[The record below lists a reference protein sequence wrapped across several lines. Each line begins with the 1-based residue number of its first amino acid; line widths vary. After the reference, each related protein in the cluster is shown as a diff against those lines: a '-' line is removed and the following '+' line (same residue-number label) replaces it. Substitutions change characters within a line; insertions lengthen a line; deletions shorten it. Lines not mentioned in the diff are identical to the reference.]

1 MMILKT
7 NIPRTAQSILIVCLL
22 LSFIDPAAAQQ
33 TGKVQITSLNVNDE
47 IVPFIDVIIEG
58 NGIRRELESSG
69 GGDEYENGGLVELPV
84 GIYRVGTRNGNYF
97 DFRRSPFRVRPGA
110 VTMINVYPVRS
121 VRMQMLMSDG
131 SDRYVLA
138 PAPSYD
144 SYNVPHP
151 PGGVTKILIRYD
163 KKRRSSGYVNYEGS
177 ALPPRGSARAV
188 ERGVMVSYDALAIYA
203 GRVRFDR
210 KKFTITAQGN
220 VIVED
225 GSQRIKANNVT
236 VRFKNGA
243 PEITTN

>member
-1 MMILKT
+1 MNLKT
-7 NIPRTAQSILIVCLL
+7 NISRTALLIVIVGLLL
-22 LSFIDPAAAQQ
+22 LSFIDPLAAQQ
-33 TGKVQITSLNVNDE
+33 TGKVQITSLNVKDE

-69 GGDEYENGGLVELPV
+69 VGDAYENGGLVELPV

-110 VTMINVYPVRS
+110 VTRINVYPVRS

-144 SYNVPHP
+144 SYNIPHP
-151 PGGVTKILIRYD
+151 PGGAIKMLIRYD
-163 KKRRSSGYVNYEGS
+163 KKHRSGGYVNYEGS
-177 ALPPRGSARAV
+177 ELAPRGGARAV

-203 GRVRFDR
+203 DGVRFDR
-210 KKFTITAQGN
+210 KKFTLTAQGN
-220 VIVED
+220 VIIED
-225 GSQRIKANNVT
+225 GTQRIKANNVT